1 MLQDHGRPCGSNG
14 ISLCRGIAHDTN
26 FKLKVINMKKKLAN
40 VWQSGYSVFLAIV
53 QLTVFMVM
61 TESSLKFSFWEN
73 KSLSSLHLSSLQD
86 K

>member
-1 MLQDHGRPCGSNG
+1 
-14 ISLCRGIAHDTN
+14 
-26 FKLKVINMKKKLAN
+26 MKKKLAN